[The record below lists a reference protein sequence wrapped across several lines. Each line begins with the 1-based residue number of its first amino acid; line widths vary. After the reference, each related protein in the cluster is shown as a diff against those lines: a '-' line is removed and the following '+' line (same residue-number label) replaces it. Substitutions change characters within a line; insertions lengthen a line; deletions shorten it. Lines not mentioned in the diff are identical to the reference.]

1 MINKTSAMVQAGILA
16 AVAIIMALIALYVP
30 VIGMFVNFIWPMPII
45 VCGQKHGLKYSV
57 MTLLV
62 SAIIIA
68 MLASPINAFFLAV
81 IFGTLG
87 LILGECMRRKLKP
100 LSIMLYGSI
109 GALIALI
116 LNLVLSFLILGIDPL
131 NMLFTSFND
140 SLVQVE
146 AFYRNH
152 NISEEQIQQS
162 VASLKEMIGM
172 MRLIM
177 PGAFL
182 TFAPILAFVNY
193 WAAKKVL
200 TRLGESFESFPPFTQ
215 LKVPSWVLAPY
226 VLSLVGVTYFY
237 ANKLQEHWGY
247 KACVNVQT
255 VCCLVLVLQ
264 TLSLIYWYVESK
276 KKPRW
281 WADLS
286 VTLLFLIPLFSQFA
300 VYLGAF
306 DMVFDYRNI
315 RGLSYRQKQI
325 EKEDNSSK
333 KNKKR

>member
-30 VIGMFVNFIWPMPII
+30 VIGMFVNFIWPMPVI
-45 VCGQKHGLKYSV
+45 VCGHKHGLKYSV

-62 SAIIIA
+62 ASIIIA

-81 IFGTLG
+81 IFGTIG
-87 LILGECMRRKLKP
+87 LVLGECMRRKMKP
-100 LSIMLYGSI
+100 LSVMLYGSA

-131 NMLFTSFND
+131 NMLFSSFND
-140 SLVQVE
+140 SLTQVE
-146 AFYRNH
+146 AFYRSH
-152 NISEEQIQQS
+152 NFTEEQIKQS

-200 TRLGESFESFPPFTQ
+200 MRLGESFEPFPPFTQ
-215 LKVPSWVLAPY
+215 LKVPNWVLAPY
-226 VLSLVGVTYFY
+226 VLSLIGVTYFY
-237 ANKLQEHWGY
+237 TNKLQEHWGY
-247 KACVNVQT
+247 KVCVNIQT

-264 TLSLIYWYVESK
+264 ALSLIYWYVEIK

-281 WADLS
+281 WADIG
-286 VTLLFLIPLFSQFA
+286 VALLFFIPLFSQFA

-315 RGLSYRQKQI
+315 RGYSYKQI
-325 EKEDNSSK
+325 KKEDDSAK